1 MNSNGV
7 VKKEKFSLTADFK
20 MEEGSI
26 KLRAGRLIK
35 RLLG

>member
-7 VKKEKFSLTADFK
+7 VKKKKVSLTADFK
-20 MEEGSI
+20 MEEGSM
-26 KLRAGRLIK
+26 KLRAGRLK